1 MALTRCP
8 TCGAPLAPNAT
19 AHAGATCP
27 NCGAPLTPQHAQPS
41 YPSRAPL
48 PPPAAPVLTA
58 TATPPRRK
66 SGALALL
73 LELLIPGT
81 GAMYAGHVITGLLW
95 LLLTLG
101 AAVAGI
107 VALAHSAASPLL
119 TTREPYLQLPT
130 DAAAIATYVYVSVG
144 IVALVWFAARALLA
158 TGYVAGYNHRLTH
171 PAHATSANVDPA
183 AGNAVRTIIT
193 ILIEMI
199 PGPIAGY
206 GIGDMATALEA
217 IFGHTMDGLK
227 LSPTE
232 RVVYLGASA
241 IPVVPARPIIAVY
254 RYFTRNRG

>member
-1 MALTRCP
+1 
-8 TCGAPLAPNAT
+8 
-19 AHAGATCP
+19 
-27 NCGAPLTPQHAQPS
+27 
-41 YPSRAPL
+41 
-48 PPPAAPVLTA
+48 VLTA
-58 TATPPRRK
+58 APTRRK

-81 GAMYAGHVITGLLW
+81 GAMYAGHVVAGILW
-95 LLLTLG
+95 LLLTIG
-101 AAVAGI
+101 AAAGAI
-107 VALAHSAASPLL
+107 VALAHSASAPLL

-130 DAAAIATYVYVSVG
+130 DAAAIAYYVSVG

-158 TGYVAGYNHRLTH
+158 TGFVARYNYRLTH
-171 PAHATSANVDPA
+171 PAHATSGTVDPT
-183 AGNAVRTIIT
+183 AGNAVRTVIT

-227 LSPTE
+227 LTPTE

-241 IPVVPARPIIAVY
+241 IPVIPARPIIAVY
-254 RYFTRNRG
+254 RYFTRSHD